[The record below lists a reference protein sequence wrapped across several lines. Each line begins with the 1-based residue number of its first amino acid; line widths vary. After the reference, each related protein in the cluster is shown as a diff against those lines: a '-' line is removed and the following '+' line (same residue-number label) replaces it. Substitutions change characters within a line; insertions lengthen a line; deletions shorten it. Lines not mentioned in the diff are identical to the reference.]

1 MKLLIA
7 SSIGVLMLGGCA
19 AEKTSEVPVAATAP
33 TTTNTAPTTATPAV
47 APTSSEAT
55 TDAAAQTSTQ
65 TSTSENQDSGTWA
78 GQIKVAQPV
87 SMFNY
92 VGAESGD
99 FAPMRFRNDSEA
111 GKKILA
117 VCKDDDLCEFTGLVE
132 WLDEPPPPD
141 ASAIGQIVRVD
152 RVKRLRAETR

>member
-1 MKLLIA
+1 MKWWISGALAASLI
-7 SSIGVLMLGGCA
+7 GGCA
-19 AEKTSEVPVAATAP
+19 VEKADEVPASPAAT
-33 TTTNTAPTTATPAV
+33 TTTAAPTTA
-47 APTSSEAT
+47 AP
-55 TDAAAQTSTQ
+55 
-65 TSTSENQDSGTWA
+65 SENQVPGTWA
-78 GQIKVAQPV
+78 GQIKVAEPV

-117 VCKDDDLCEFTGLVE
+117 ACSNDDMCEFTGVVE

-152 RVKRLRAETR
+152 SVKRLPAETP

>member
-1 MKLLIA
+1 MKLLIGSA
-7 SSIGVLMLGGCA
+7 LAALLCGGCA
-19 AEKTSEVPVAATAP
+19 AEKKTEVPATTTTAPAPKAAPTQTVAA
-33 TTTNTAPTTATPAV
+33 N
-47 APTSSEAT
+47 
-55 TDAAAQTSTQ
+55 
-65 TSTSENQDSGTWA
+65 ENADGGTWA
-78 GQIKVAQPV
+78 GQIKVGQPV

-117 VCKDDDLCEFTGLVE
+117 ACSNDDLCEFRGTVE

-141 ASAIGQIVRVD
+141 ASAIGQIVSVES
-152 RVKRLRAETR
+152 VKRLPPETR

>member
-7 SSIGVLMLGGCA
+7 SALGVMLLGGCA
-19 AEKTSEVPVAATAP
+19 EEKTTEVSSTSTTTIQTTATQTVAPTEPATTDSAVP
-33 TTTNTAPTTATPAV
+33 TTTN
-47 APTSSEAT
+47 ENH
-55 TDAAAQTSTQ
+55 DA
-65 TSTSENQDSGTWA
+65 GTWA

-117 VCKDDDLCEFTGLVE
+117 ACSNDDMCEFTGVVE
-132 WLDEPPPPD
+132 WLDEPPPAD

-152 RVKRLRAETR
+152 SVKRLPAATP

>member
-1 MKLLIA
+1 MKMLVA
-7 SSIGVLMLGGCA
+7 SVLGALVLGGCA
-19 AEKTSEVPVAATAP
+19 AEKKHEVAAGDTAATTTTTTTAP
-33 TTTNTAPTTATPAV
+33 ATV
-47 APTSSEAT
+47 APAGETAANEAHVP
-55 TDAAAQTSTQ
+55 
-65 TSTSENQDSGTWA
+65 GTWA
-78 GQIKVAQPV
+78 GQIKVAQPI

-117 VCKDDDLCEFTGLVE
+117 VCSNDDLCEFTGVVE
-132 WLDEPPPPD
+132 WLDEPPPAD

-152 RVKRLRAETR
+152 SVKRLPPETP

>member
-1 MKLLIA
+1 MKKILIA
-7 SSIGVLMLGGCA
+7 TTLGALLLGGC
-19 AEKTSEVPVAATAP
+19 KEVPAGDAATTTAGTDTSQTAATQTVAP
-33 TTTNTAPTTATPAV
+33 AAGEPATTDSAAQTTTN
-47 APTSSEAT
+47 
-55 TDAAAQTSTQ
+55 
-65 TSTSENQDSGTWA
+65 ENLQPGTWA

-117 VCKDDDLCEFTGLVE
+117 VCSHDDMCEFTGAVE
-132 WLDEPPPPD
+132 WLDETPPPD
-141 ASAIGQIVRVD
+141 ASAVGQIVSVD
-152 RVKRLRAETR
+152 SVKRLPAETP

>member
-7 SSIGVLMLGGCA
+7 SALGVLLLGGCA
-19 AEKTSEVPVAATAP
+19 VEKSNEV
-33 TTTNTAPTTATPAV
+33 TNTV
-47 APTSSEAT
+47 APTESAAT
-55 TDAAAQTSTQ
+55 TSVN
-65 TSTSENQDSGTWA
+65 ENQISGIWS
-78 GQIKVAQPV
+78 GQIKVADPV

-117 VCKDDDLCEFTGLVE
+117 ACSNDDLCELTGVIE

-141 ASAIGQIVRVD
+141 ASAIGQIVSVES
-152 RVKRLRAETR
+152 VKRLPAPTH

>member
-1 MKLLIA
+1 MRMLIA
-7 SSIGVLMLGGCA
+7 SVLGVVLLGGCA
-19 AEKTSEVPVAATAP
+19 AEKTTEVSAAD
-33 TTTNTAPTTATPAV
+33 TTTTVATQTIVPTEPMTTDSAPQTATN
-47 APTSSEAT
+47 
-55 TDAAAQTSTQ
+55 
-65 TSTSENQDSGTWA
+65 ENHDSGTWA
-78 GQIKVAQPV
+78 GQIKVGQPI

-111 GKKILA
+111 GRKILA
-117 VCKDDDLCEFTGLVE
+117 ACSNDDLCELTGVVE

-152 RVKRLRAETR
+152 SVKRLPAATP

>member
-1 MKLLIA
+1 MQIRIALTLAALL
-7 SSIGVLMLGGCA
+7 LGACA
-19 AEKTSEVPVAATAP
+19 AEKAGEAPSDSVATTTTATAP
-33 TTTNTAPTTATPAV
+33 AVPTETVASTASEPATATN
-47 APTSSEAT
+47 
-55 TDAAAQTSTQ
+55 
-65 TSTSENQDSGTWA
+65 ENQHSGTWI
-78 GQIKVAQPV
+78 GQVKVGQPA

-117 VCKDDDLCEFTGLVE
+117 ACSNDDTCEFTGVVD
-132 WLDEPPPPD
+132 WLDETPPPD

-152 RVKRLRAETR
+152 SVKRLPAAL

>member
-7 SSIGVLMLGGCA
+7 STLGLWMLGGCA
-19 AEKTSEVPVAATAP
+19 AEKTNEVPVAATA
-33 TTTNTAPTTATPAV
+33 TTTTETATVQTVTPPAV
-47 APTSSEAT
+47 APTSTDTT
-55 TDAAAQTSTQ
+55 TDAAAQTSTN
-65 TSTSENQDSGTWA
+65 ENQVSGTFA
-78 GQIKVAQPV
+78 GQIKIAQSV

-117 VCKDDDLCEFTGLVE
+117 ACKNDDLCEFTGIVE
-132 WLDEPPPPD
+132 WLDETPPPD
-141 ASAIGQIVRVD
+141 ASAIGQIIRVD
-152 RVKRLRAETR
+152 RVKRLPAETR

>member
-1 MKLLIA
+1 MKVLITGA
-7 SSIGVLMLGGCA
+7 VGVMLLGGCA
-19 AEKTSEVPVAATAP
+19 AEKTHEVSASDV
-33 TTTNTAPTTATPAV
+33 TTTTAGTAT
-47 APTSSEAT
+47 
-55 TDAAAQTSTQ
+55 TQ
-65 TSTSENQDSGTWA
+65 TVASTEPATSENHLSGTWA

-117 VCKDDDLCEFTGLVE
+117 VCSNDDLCEFTGVIE

-152 RVKRLRAETR
+152 SVKRLPPPTP

>member
-1 MKLLIA
+1 MRLLIA
-7 SSIGVLMLGGCA
+7 SAVGALLLGGCA
-19 AEKTSEVPVAATAP
+19 AEKTVEVPAADTAV
-33 TTTNTAPTTATPAV
+33 TTTQTSGTVATV
-47 APTSSEAT
+47 AETVT
-55 TDAAAQTSTQ
+55 TDSATQ
-65 TSTSENQDSGTWA
+65 TSTNESQDPGTWT

-99 FAPMRFRNDSEA
+99 WAPMRFLNDSEA

-117 VCKDDDLCEFTGLVE
+117 ACSNDDMCEFTGVVE
-132 WLDEPPPPD
+132 WLDEVPPEN

-152 RVKRLRAETR
+152 SVKRVPATP

>member
-7 SSIGVLMLGGCA
+7 SILGVMLLGGCT
-19 AEKTSEVPVAATAP
+19 AEKSTDVSTVQTTTTAATETVASSVPATTDSAP
-33 TTTNTAPTTATPAV
+33 QTDSASQTTTNENHTP
-47 APTSSEAT
+47 
-55 TDAAAQTSTQ
+55 
-65 TSTSENQDSGTWA
+65 GTWA
-78 GQIKVAQPV
+78 GQVKVAQPV

-111 GKKILA
+111 GRKILA
-117 VCKDDDLCEFTGLVE
+117 VCSNDDLCEFTGVVE

-152 RVKRLRAETR
+152 SVKRSQL

>member
-1 MKLLIA
+1 MKMLIA
-7 SSIGVLMLGGCA
+7 SVLGVMVLGGCA
-19 AEKTSEVPVAATAP
+19 AEKSTGETTTTAATQ
-33 TTTNTAPTTATPAV
+33 TV
-47 APTSSEAT
+47 APPAPAT
-55 TDAAAQTSTQ
+55 TDSAPQT
-65 TSTSENQDSGTWA
+65 DSASPTATNESDDTGTWA
-78 GQIKVAQPV
+78 GQVKVAQPV

-99 FAPMRFRNDSEA
+99 FAPMRFRNDSKA

-117 VCKDDDLCEFTGLVE
+117 VCSNDDLCEFTGVVE

-152 RVKRLRAETR
+152 SVKRLPPATP

>member
-7 SSIGVLMLGGCA
+7 SAVGALLLSGCA
-19 AEKTSEVPVAATAP
+19 AEKTVEAPAGDTAI
-33 TTTNTAPTTATPAV
+33 TTTATETVATLTVAEPPPA
-47 APTSSEAT
+47 TES
-55 TDAAAQTSTQ
+55 AAAATSTN
-65 TSTSENQDSGTWA
+65 ENHDSGTWT

-87 SMFNY
+87 STFNY

-99 FAPMRFRNDSEA
+99 WAPMRFRNDSEA

-117 VCKDDDLCEFTGLVE
+117 ACSNDDMCELTGVVE
-132 WLDEPPPPD
+132 WLDEVPPEN

-152 RVKRLRAETR
+152 SVKRAPATE

>member
-1 MKLLIA
+1 MRMLIA
-7 SSIGVLMLGGCA
+7 CAVGALLWSGCA
-19 AEKTSEVPVAATAP
+19 AEKTVEVSASDTAV
-33 TTTNTAPTTATPAV
+33 TTTQTSGTVT
-47 APTSSEAT
+47 TSSIAETVT
-55 TDAAAQTSTQ
+55 TDSVTDSAAQTSTN
-65 TSTSENQDSGTWA
+65 ENQDPGTWT

-99 FAPMRFRNDSEA
+99 WAPMRFRNDSEA

-117 VCKDDDLCEFTGLVE
+117 ACSNDDMCEFTGVVE
-132 WLDEPPPPD
+132 WLDEVPPEN

-152 RVKRLRAETR
+152 SVKRVPATP

>member
-1 MKLLIA
+1 MRLLIA
-7 SSIGVLMLGGCA
+7 SAVGALLLSGCA
-19 AEKTSEVPVAATAP
+19 AEKTVEAPVAETAI
-33 TTTNTAPTTATPAV
+33 TTTGTETV
-47 APTSSEAT
+47 A
-55 TDAAAQTSTQ
+55 TSTVAESPAIDSASA
-65 TSTSENQDSGTWA
+65 TSTNESHDSGTWT

-99 FAPMRFRNDSEA
+99 WAPMRFRNDSEA

-117 VCKDDDLCEFTGLVE
+117 ACSNDDMCELTGVVE
-132 WLDEPPPPD
+132 WLDEVPPEN

-152 RVKRLRAETR
+152 SVKRVPATE